1 MDGAIQKLI
10 TKDNN
15 LIDACFNL
23 SAVEQK
29 VMLLGIANAR
39 DLKELTSET
48 PVKVTVQNYIDQFG
62 ADSKSAYS
70 QIKEAVDHLFNRYFT
85 YFNPQVDDYTRSRWV
100 YETTYMNEKGF
111 VYIFFTPIVI
121 KMIHTLESHFTKYH
135 LDQVSNFKSKYS
147 LRIFELVIKWLNV
160 GITQKYEIT
169 DFRRKLGLEN
179 NEYTSIAYLKRD
191 VIDKAVKEINSKS
204 DLNISYEQF
213 KDGRTITHIQFKV
226 QKKATANKIATAKT
240 IKLTPK
246 QVDMFADKLSRD
258 PLFQRHYQANVG
270 EEREAYAK
278 RIASKL
284 QDDFYQNEWLSF
296 LIEAGFKPRYA
307 K

>member
-1 MDGAIQKLI
+1 MDRYTQHKLI

-39 DLKELTSET
+39 TLEELTPET

-62 ADSKSAYS
+62 VDSKNAYS
-70 QIKEAVDHLFNRYFT
+70 QIKEAVDHLFVRYFT

-100 YETTYMNEKGF
+100 YETTYMNDKGF
-111 VYIFFTPIVI
+111 IYIFFTPVVI
-121 KMIHTLESHFTKYH
+121 NMIHTLESHFTKYH
-135 LDQVSNFKSKYS
+135 IDQVSSFKSKYS
-147 LRIFELVIKWLNV
+147 LRVFELVVKWLNV
-160 GITQKYEIT
+160 GITQKYNIG

-179 NEYTSIAYLKRD
+179 DEYISIAYLKRD
-191 VIDKAVKEINSKS
+191 VIDKAVKEINMKS
-204 DLNISYEQF
+204 DLQVSYEQF

-226 QKKATANKIATAKT
+226 KKKPNTTNKEVSIRV

-246 QVDMFADKLSRD
+246 QIDMFSDKLSKYEA
-258 PLFQRHYQANVG
+258 FQQHYVAGVGISIEDYKKDIAN
-270 EEREAYAK
+270 
-278 RIASKL
+278 KL
-284 QDDFYQNEWLSF
+284 QDDFYAKAWGSYLKDV
-296 LIEAGFKPRYA
+296 GFNCY
-307 K
+307 